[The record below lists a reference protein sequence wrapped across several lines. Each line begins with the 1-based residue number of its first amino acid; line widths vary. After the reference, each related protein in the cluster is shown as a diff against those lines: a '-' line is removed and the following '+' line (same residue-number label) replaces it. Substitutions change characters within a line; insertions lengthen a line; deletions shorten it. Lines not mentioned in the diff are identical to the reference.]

1 MRNAWSGIDKG
12 LVYARMLRTR
22 LLLIQEQS
30 TLGGNAMENK
40 KYKIQ
45 RTIYEDIDVDPDEL
59 MTVADAAREL
69 GVALSTMKSNVTA
82 GRFTV
87 IIDPDKT
94 WQGRKLLL
102 KKEVEEWKKDHPT

>member
-1 MRNAWSGIDKG
+1 
-12 LVYARMLRTR
+12 
-22 LLLIQEQS
+22 
-30 TLGGNAMENK
+30 MENK

-45 RTIYEDIDVDPDEL
+45 CTVYEDIDVDPDDL

-69 GVALSTMKSNVTA
+69 GVALSTKKSNVTA
-82 GRFTV
+82 GRFMV